1 MQFNNFPIL
10 SNLRRR
16 LHGTRFLG
24 RQHPRFDNLKKSC
37 QICLHT
43 QNHWQS
49 YSKLR
54 LLLLFCAFCWW
65 GNVLLAQTKVRIRV
79 LDENDQPLKFM
90 RLTLSGENMPI
101 ETQSNGEYLL
111 EFPPGKD
118 ELVFY
123 PPNGFERIS
132 PPNGTLLMPADKSR
146 TINIWLARKGG
157 DNRELQVFT
166 RVLSKKEQEKAKLK
180 SENDAL
186 KNRLKQLEADRK
198 NTTALYDSL
207 ATSLRQNADN
217 TLALTREITELQET
231 VGLKQQLFY
240 KQIAGELIVY
250 ADRLKD
256 LRDALPRV
264 SDAFID
270 NRAMD
275 RLDKIIGTYNVARD
289 SLLQNHRGH
298 AEIVRV
304 LWGAAAADTLSAT
317 YEQTL
322 TAVHRQIVLP
332 LNTTLLDQFRAVR
345 AEEIRPAKARKKAQ
359 AAANESFIK
368 MNAAIPAL
376 EHNIRMTLAAL
387 EAVLHQKH

>member
-1 MQFNNFPIL
+1 M
-10 SNLRRR
+10 R
-16 LHGTRFLG
+16 
-24 RQHPRFDNLKKSC
+24 
-37 QICLHT
+37 
-43 QNHWQS
+43 
-49 YSKLR
+49 YS
-54 LLLLFCAFCWW
+54 LLFCTLCLWSST
-65 GNVLLAQTKVRIRV
+65 LSAQSRVRIRV
-79 LDENDQPLKFM
+79 LDENDQPLKFV

-123 PPNGFERIS
+123 PPVGFERIS

-166 RVLSKKEQEKAKLK
+166 RILGKKEQEKTKLK
-180 SENDAL
+180 TENDAL
-186 KNRLKQLEADRK
+186 KNRLGQLEAEKK

-207 ATSLRQNADN
+207 ATSLQQNAEN
-217 TLALTREITELQET
+217 TTALTREIVALQET

-240 KQIAGELIVY
+240 QKIAGELIVY

-264 SDAFID
+264 SDAFMD
-270 NRAMD
+270 NHAME
-275 RLDKIIGTYNVARD
+275 RLNKIIGAYSMARD
-289 SLLQNHRGH
+289 SLLQNHRGQ

-304 LWGAAAADTLSAT
+304 LWGVAAADTLAAV
-317 YEQTL
+317 YQQVL
-322 TAVHRQIVLP
+322 TTMHQQIVLP

-359 AAANESFIK
+359 IAANETFAK

-376 EHNIRMTLAAL
+376 EDNIRTTLATL
-387 EAVLHQKH
+387 EAVLHQNH

>member
-1 MQFNNFPIL
+1 M
-10 SNLRRR
+10 
-16 LHGTRFLG
+16 RFLLVISI
-24 RQHPRFDNLKKSC
+24 FSLCS
-37 QICLHT
+37 
-43 QNHWQS
+43 S
-49 YSKLR
+49 AVS
-54 LLLLFCAFCWW
+54 
-65 GNVLLAQTKVRIRV
+65 AQTRVRIRV
-79 LDENDQPLKFM
+79 LDENDQPLKFV

-101 ETQSNGEYLL
+101 ETQSNGEYML

-123 PPNGFERIS
+123 PPTGFERIS
-132 PPNGTLLMPADKSR
+132 PPNGTLFMPADKGR
-146 TINIWLARKGG
+146 TITVWLARKGG
-157 DNRELQVFT
+157 DNRELQTFT
-166 RVLSKKEQEKAKLK
+166 RVLSRKEQEKAKLK
-180 SENDAL
+180 SENEAL
-186 KNRLKQLEADRK
+186 KNRLTQLETDHK

-207 ATSLRQNADN
+207 QTNLRQNAEN
-217 TLALTREITELQET
+217 ATALTREITDLQET

-240 KQIAGELIVY
+240 KKIAGELIVY

-270 NRAMD
+270 NHAME
-275 RLDKIIGTYNVARD
+275 RLDKIIGAYNVARD

-298 AEIVRV
+298 AGIVRV
-304 LWGAAAADTLSAT
+304 LWGAAAADTLSAV

-322 TAVHRQIVLP
+322 TTVHKQIVLP

-359 AAANESFIK
+359 AAANETFIK

-376 EHNIRMTLAAL
+376 ENNIRTTLTTL
-387 EAVLHQKH
+387 EAVLHQNH

>member
-1 MQFNNFPIL
+1 MRFLLIFSIFCL
-10 SNLRRR
+10 SNAPL
-16 LHGTRFLG
+16 
-24 RQHPRFDNLKKSC
+24 S
-37 QICLHT
+37 
-43 QNHWQS
+43 
-49 YSKLR
+49 
-54 LLLLFCAFCWW
+54 
-65 GNVLLAQTKVRIRV
+65 AQTKVRIRV
-79 LDENDQPLKFM
+79 LDENDQPLKFV

-101 ETQSNGEYLL
+101 ETQSNGEYVL

-118 ELVFY
+118 EMVFY
-123 PPNGFERIS
+123 PPTGFERIS
-132 PPNGTLLMPADKSR
+132 PPNGTLLMPADKTR

-157 DNRELQVFT
+157 DNRELQTFT

-186 KNRLKQLEADRK
+186 KNRLKQLETDHK
-198 NTTALYDSL
+198 NTTAIYDSL
-207 ATSLRQNADN
+207 QTNLRQNADL
-217 TLALTREITELQET
+217 TAALTRDITDLQET

-240 KQIAGELIVY
+240 KKIAGELIVY

-270 NRAMD
+270 NHAME
-275 RLDKIIGTYNVARD
+275 RLDKIIMAYNVARD

-304 LWGAAAADTLSAT
+304 LWGAAAADTLSAV
-317 YEQTL
+317 YQQTL
-322 TAVHRQIVLP
+322 TAVHQQIVLP

-359 AAANESFIK
+359 TAANDTFTK

-376 EHNIRMTLAAL
+376 ENNIRTTLAAL
-387 EAVLHQKH
+387 ETVLHKN

>member
-1 MQFNNFPIL
+1 M
-10 SNLRRR
+10 
-16 LHGTRFLG
+16 
-24 RQHPRFDNLKKSC
+24 
-37 QICLHT
+37 
-43 QNHWQS
+43 
-49 YSKLR
+49 R
-54 LLLLFCAFCWW
+54 LLLFSSIFLLC
-65 GNVLLAQTKVRIRV
+65 NSVLLAQAKVRIRV
-79 LDENDQPLKFM
+79 LDENDQPLKFV

-123 PPNGFERIS
+123 PPTGFERIS
-132 PPNGTLLMPADKSR
+132 PPNGALMLPADKSR
-146 TINIWLARKGG
+146 TITIWLARKGG
-157 DNRELQVFT
+157 DNQELQVFT
-166 RVLSKKEQEKAKLK
+166 RVLNKKEQEKAKLK
-180 SENDAL
+180 NENDAL
-186 KNRLKQLEADRK
+186 KNRLTKLETERK

-207 ATSLRQNADN
+207 KTSLQQNTDN
-217 TLALTREITELQET
+217 TAALTREITDLQET
-231 VGLKQQLFY
+231 VDLKQQLFY
-240 KQIAGELIVY
+240 KKIAGELIVY

-270 NRAMD
+270 NRSMD
-275 RLDKIIGTYNVARD
+275 RLDKTISAYNIARD

-304 LWGAAAADTLSAT
+304 LWGDTTANKLSAL

-322 TAVHRQIVLP
+322 TTVHKQIVLP

-359 AAANESFIK
+359 TAADETFVK
-368 MNAAIPAL
+368 MNTAIPTL
-376 EHNIRMTLAAL
+376 ENNIRTTLAAL
-387 EAVLHQKH
+387 ETALHH